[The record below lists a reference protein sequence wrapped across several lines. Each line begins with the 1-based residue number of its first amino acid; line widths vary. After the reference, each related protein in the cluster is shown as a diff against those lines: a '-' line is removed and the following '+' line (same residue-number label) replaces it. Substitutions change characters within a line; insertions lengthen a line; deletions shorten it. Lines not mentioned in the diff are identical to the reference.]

1 MVPMAVAIRPVTS
14 VIGAEISGVDLREP
28 LSAADVEAIEQALI
42 DHLVVFFRDQE
53 LTDAQ
58 QRDFAAQFGELEP
71 FVLAPPANP
80 DVPEM
85 HALAF
90 DNGAAALGSRVD
102 SWHTDGTFMESP
114 PLGTVLRA
122 VELPAYGGDTCW
134 ANMYAAYEALSPALR
149 ELVEELDAEH
159 DYMKV
164 KYTTFDDYD
173 DPEAELRKLRARY
186 PLWRHP
192 IVRTHPVTKRKLLYV
207 NRNYA
212 TRIVGLSERENEMLL
227 PFLFDHVRDPLFQ
240 CRFRWQP
247 GSVAFWDNRSTQHYG
262 VPDYPGRRVMHRI
275 VIAGDR
281 PFR

>member
-1 MVPMAVAIRPVTS
+1 MAVAIRPVTS
-14 VIGAEISGVDLREP
+14 VVGAEISGVDLREP
-28 LSAADVEAIEQALI
+28 LAAADVEAIEQALI
-42 DHLVVFFRDQE
+42 DHLVVFFRDQP

-80 DVPEM
+80 DVPEI

-134 ANMYAAYEALSPALR
+134 ANMYAAYDALSPALR
-149 ELVEELDAEH
+149 EMVEDLDAEH
-159 DYMKV
+159 DYMKI

-186 PLWRHP
+186 PIVRHP

-207 NRNYA
+207 NRNYG
-212 TRIVGLSERENEMLL
+212 TRIVGLTERENEMLL

-240 CRFRWQP
+240 CRFQWRP

-275 VIAGDR
+275 VIAGDK

>member
-1 MVPMAVAIRPVTS
+1 MVAMAVSIRPVTS

-42 DHLVVFFRDQE
+42 DHLVVFFRDQQ

-186 PLWRHP
+186 PLVRHP

-240 CRFRWQP
+240 CRVRWQP